1 MVARLLTLF
10 AVVVSLVGFIAA
22 VNGSSHWWY
31 FSLIRASYVLFVLA
45 VVASLLSERQES
57 ALVVGAELLA
67 AATALAF
74 ATVALVKFYNPPAY
88 PFGSPAGGLG
98 NAYLWA
104 NEAQLFAVAALAFGL
119 TLARRRT
126 TAGLVGLGMAIVM
139 AVGCSIYA
147 IWEKEGAS
155 AEVWW
160 WIATVGA
167 FLAAAAA
174 AGLQRDGSV
183 AVSTPVA
190 SSAGGDLT
198 PGAP

>member
-1 MVARLLTLF
+1 MVASMVGRLLTLF

-22 VNGSSHWWY
+22 TTGSNHWWW

-57 ALVVGAELLA
+57 VLVVGAELLA

-74 ATVALVKFYNPPAY
+74 ATVALVKFYNPPPY
-88 PFGSPAGGLG
+88 PYSSGFP
-98 NAYLWA
+98 NAYLWG
-104 NEAQLFAVAALAFGL
+104 NEAQLFAIAALAFGL

-126 TAGLVGLGMAIVM
+126 IAGVVGLALAIVM
-139 AVGCSIYA
+139 AVGCAIYA
-147 IWEKEGAS
+147 ITQKESAT

-160 WIATVGA
+160 WIAAVGA

-174 AGLQRDGSV
+174 AGLQRDRSV
-183 AVSTPVA
+183 TLSPPPVA
-190 SSAGGDLT
+190 GSAGG
-198 PGAP
+198 